1 MNHSSGQRRRS
12 QIAFKQ
18 SSRNLYLGDRV
29 RRSFDVSEEARVA
42 RELSEIDNRLAKIAD
57 YE

>member
-1 MNHSSGQRRRS
+1 MYHSSGQRRRS
-12 QIAFKQ
+12 QYAFKQ
-18 SSRNLYLGDRV
+18 SSRNHIIGDRA
-29 RRSFDVSEEARVA
+29 RRSVDVSDEARVS